1 MKTTTEQIN
10 NLNNINNNIRININN
25 NIRININNNNNIR
38 INNNINKST
47 TMTTQRQMKRTP
59 STPACLRPDGSRLGR
74 CTGCAHSTIRFLRRI
89 HLVRAQSTNEQLTAA
104 G

>member
-47 TMTTQRQMKRTP
+47 TMTTQRRMKWTP

-89 HLVRAQSTNEQLTAA
+89 HLVRAQSTNEQFTAA